1 MKRFLLLTFRRGV
14 MKLFTVHF
22 SKPNVEIL
30 VNKDLKEGWEVLAL
44 WIVQKADNLV
54 KLEKRGVFF
63 FL

>member
-1 MKRFLLLTFRRGV
+1 

-44 WIVQKADNLV
+44 WIVQKADNHV
-54 KLEKRGVFF
+54 KI
-63 FL
+63 